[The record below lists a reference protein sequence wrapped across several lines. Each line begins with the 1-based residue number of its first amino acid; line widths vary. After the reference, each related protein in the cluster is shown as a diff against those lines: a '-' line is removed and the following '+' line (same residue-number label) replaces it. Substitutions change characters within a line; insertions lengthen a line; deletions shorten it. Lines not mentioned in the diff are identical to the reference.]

1 MQSVGVRSSTA
12 RFRCCMALAR
22 DGVSL
27 ATFSGAVEGRVI
39 DEERGEGG
47 FGYDSMFIPD
57 GFEDTFGVLSAQVKN
72 GLSHRARALAQV
84 IEWLRVNEQE

>member
-1 MQSVGVRSSTA
+1 
-12 RFRCCMALAR
+12 
-22 DGVSL
+22 
-27 ATFSGAVEGRVI
+27 
-39 DEERGEGG
+39 
-47 FGYDSMFIPD
+47 MFIPD